1 MTPCRLCGNTTS
13 NQRYSLREMMMGTR
27 EQFAYFQCAEC
38 ECLQIETIP
47 INLADYY
54 PEGYNGFSGPRDR
67 LFVGLKG
74 AFRKA
79 RYEASLFPNKGL
91 NRFLKPVLSADQY
104 QLLGQLNLTKTTRIL
119 DVGCG
124 TGAYLYPLY
133 ELGMTNVHGI
143 DPFAGPIEYPNGYRV
158 EKTFVQE
165 MDGQWDIILFNHSF
179 EHIPNP
185 LESLEAVTRLLA
197 PGGVCI
203 IRIPTVSSFAWH
215 HYRENWFQLDA
226 PRHLFLHSIKSMTLL
241 GEQAGLPLSDII
253 YDSDRAQFI
262 ISEKYKKD
270 IAMYE
275 PLPEPQSFLGRKWR
289 RWAYQR
295 HAKDLNRDKQG
306 DQAAFYFR
314 K

>member
-1 MTPCRLCGNTTS
+1 MMTCRLCGNVEN
-13 NQRYSLREMMMGTR
+13 NQRYCFREMMLGTR
-27 EQFAYFQCAEC
+27 EEFAYFQCAVC
-38 ECLQIETIP
+38 ECLQIETVP
-47 INLADYY
+47 ANLADFY
-54 PEGYNGFSGPRDR
+54 PEGYIGFTGLRDG
-67 LFVGLKG
+67 LFTGLKG

-79 RYEASLFPNKGL
+79 RYSTSLFPNEGMNPL
-91 NRFLKPVLSADQY
+91 LKPFLSAIQY
-104 QLLGQLNLTKTTRIL
+104 NLLGQLHLTKTTRIL

-124 TGAYLYPLY
+124 SGAFLYPLY
-133 ELGMTNVHGI
+133 ELGMTNVRGT
-143 DPFAGPIEYPNGYRV
+143 DPFAGPIVYANGYIIEKKFV
-158 EKTFVQE
+158 EE
-165 MDGQWDIILFNHSF
+165 MNGQWDIILFNHSF

-185 LESLEAVTRLLA
+185 LESLRAVARLLA
-197 PGGVCI
+197 PGGVCM
-203 IRIPTVSSFAWH
+203 IRIPTVSSFAWQ

-241 GEQAGLPLSDII
+241 GEQAGLPLSDVI

-262 ISEKYKKD
+262 ISDKYKKD
-270 IAMYE
+270 VAMNE

-295 HAKDLNRDKQG
+295 HAKTLNREKQG